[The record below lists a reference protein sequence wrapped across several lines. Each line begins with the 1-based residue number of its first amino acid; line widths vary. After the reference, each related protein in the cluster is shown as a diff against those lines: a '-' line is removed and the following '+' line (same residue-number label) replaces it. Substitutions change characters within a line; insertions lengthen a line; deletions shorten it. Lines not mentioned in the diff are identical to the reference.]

1 MRLEI
6 DIRKTLRSRD
16 RTFMLEAAFSSQ
28 DDLTVI
34 FGASGSGKSLTI
46 QSIAGLVRPDSGR
59 IAVGGEVLFDDSQG
73 VDLPTR
79 ERKIGYLFQ
88 DYALFPHLTVQENI
102 AYPLKKTWYFG
113 LLPGQRQEVAEIMA
127 AFEIT
132 HLADS
137 MPSELSGGQ
146 RQRVALARAL
156 IKKPSILLLDEPFSA
171 LDSML
176 RHRMRLELLEIRQK
190 FAVPLVVITHD
201 PADVEVFADTL
212 VVFENGGVK
221 EVCSRRQSPGPAVT
235 NSWRQKV
242 CRRAKWEQEQQAH
255 AAQGQSPD
263 RNIVAVVGSEV

>member
-1 MRLEI
+1 MRLEV
-6 DIRKTLRSRD
+6 DIRKTLHSRD
-16 RTFMLEAAFSSQ
+16 RSFVLETAFSSQ
-28 DDLTVI
+28 DDMTVI

-46 QSIAGLVRPDSGR
+46 QAIAGLVKPDSGR
-59 IAVGGEVLFDDSQG
+59 IAVGGELLFDDSQG
-73 VDLPTR
+73 IDLPTR
-79 ERKIGYLFQ
+79 ERKMGYLFQ
-88 DYALFPHLTVQENI
+88 DYALFPHLSVQENI
-102 AYPLKKTWYFG
+102 AYPLKKTWCFG
-113 LLPGQRQEVAEIMA
+113 LLPEQRQEVAEIMA

-132 HLADS
+132 HLAQS
-137 MPSELSGGQ
+137 LPGELSGGQ

-221 EVCSRRQSPGPAVT
+221 EVSRRRQQPEPLHA
-235 NSWRQKV
+235 NIWRQKV
-242 CRRAKWEQEQQAH
+242 CWRAKWEQEQQAQ
-255 AAQGQSPD
+255 AA
-263 RNIVAVVGSEV
+263 

>member
-1 MRLEI
+1 MRLEV
-6 DIRKTLRSRD
+6 DICKTLRSGD
-16 RTFMLEAAFSSQ
+16 RSFVLEASFSSQ

-46 QSIAGLVRPDSGR
+46 QAIAGLVRPDSGR
-59 IAVGGEVLFDDSQG
+59 IVVGGEPLFDNNQG
-73 VDLPTR
+73 IDLPTR

-88 DYALFPHLTVQENI
+88 DYALFPHLSVRENI
-102 AYPLKKTWYFG
+102 AYPLKKTWYFT
-113 LLPGQRQEVAEIMA
+113 LLPGQHQEVEEIMA

-132 HLADS
+132 HLAES
-137 MPSELSGGQ
+137 LPSELSGGQ
-146 RQRVALARAL
+146 KQRVALARAL

-176 RHRMRLELLEIRQK
+176 RHRMRMELLEIRQK

-221 EVCSRRQSPGPAVT
+221 EVDRRKQQPEPAPANT
-235 NSWRQKV
+235 WRQKV
-242 CRRAKWEQEQQAH
+242 CWRAKWEQEQAL
-255 AAQGQSPD
+255 A
-263 RNIVAVVGSEV
+263 E

>member
-1 MRLEI
+1 MRLEV

-16 RTFMLEAAFSSQ
+16 RSFVLEASFSSQ

-59 IAVGGEVLFDDSQG
+59 IRVGGEVLFDDSQG
-73 VDLPTR
+73 TNLPSR
-79 ERKIGYLFQ
+79 ERKMGYLFQ
-88 DYALFPHLTVQENI
+88 DYALFPHLSVRENI
-102 AYPLKKTWYFG
+102 AYPLQKTWYLG
-113 LLPGQRQEVAEIMA
+113 LLPEQRQEVAEIMA

-132 HLADS
+132 HLARS
-137 MPSELSGGQ
+137 LPGELSGGQ

-176 RHRMRLELLEIRQK
+176 RHRMRMELLEIRQR

-212 VVFENGGVK
+212 VFFENGGVK
-221 EVCSRRQSPGPAVT
+221 EVSRRKQQPEQAHA
-235 NSWRQKV
+235 NIWRQKV
-242 CRRAKWEQEQQAH
+242 CWRAKWEKEQAQA
-255 AAQGQSPD
+255 A
-263 RNIVAVVGSEV
+263 

>member
-1 MRLEI
+1 MRLEV
-6 DIRKTLRSRD
+6 DIRKTLRSGD
-16 RTFMLEAAFSSQ
+16 RRFVLEASFSSQ

-46 QSIAGLVRPDSGR
+46 QAIAGLVRPDSGR
-59 IAVGGEVLFDDSQG
+59 ILVGGELLFDDQQG
-73 VDLPTR
+73 TNLPTR

-88 DYALFPHLTVQENI
+88 DYALFPHLTVRENI
-102 AYPLKKTWYFG
+102 AYPLKKTWHFR
-113 LLPGQRQEVAEIMA
+113 LLPGQRQEVEEIMA

-132 HLADS
+132 HLAES
-137 MPSELSGGQ
+137 YPSELSGGQ

-176 RHRMRLELLEIRQK
+176 RHRMRMELLEIRQK

-221 EVCSRRQSPGPAVT
+221 EVSRRTQQPEPALA
-235 NSWRQKV
+235 NIWRQKV
-242 CRRAKWEQEQQAH
+242 CWRAKWEQEQAL
-255 AAQGQSPD
+255 A
-263 RNIVAVVGSEV
+263 E

>member
-1 MRLEI
+1 MRLEV
-6 DIRKTLRSRD
+6 DIRKTLRSGARS
-16 RTFMLEAAFSSQ
+16 FVLEASFSSS

-46 QSIAGLVRPDSGR
+46 QAIAGLVEPDSGR
-59 IAVGGEVLFDDSQG
+59 IAVGGDPLFDESQG
-73 VDLPTR
+73 INLPTR
-79 ERKIGYLFQ
+79 ARNIGYLFQ
-88 DYALFPHLTVQENI
+88 DYALFPHLSVRENI

-113 LLPGQRQEVAEIMA
+113 LSPEQHQEVAEIMA

-132 HLADS
+132 HLAAS
-137 MPSELSGGQ
+137 YPSQLSGGQ

-176 RHRMRLELLEIRQK
+176 RHRMRMELLEIRQK

-221 EVCSRRQSPGPAVT
+221 EVCRRKQQPESAVANT
-235 NSWRQKV
+235 WLQKV
-242 CRRAKWEQEQQAH
+242 CWRAKWKQEQAL
-255 AAQGQSPD
+255 A
-263 RNIVAVVGSEV
+263 E